1 MGVDV
6 THSHSGVVVEYEYG
20 RRMKRRI
27 NVTQNVDIFPSSTF
41 YQILLGGLRLVHASH
56 KPTVV
61 VYLSVVLRV
70 VHGARHELQRLL
82 YLV

>member
-1 MGVDV
+1 MTSVGVDV

-41 YQILLGGLRLVHASH
+41 YQILLGGLRLGLVHASH

-61 VYLSVVLRV
+61 VYLSVS
-70 VHGARHELQRLL
+70 
-82 YLV
+82 